1 MSSSFENRSIKGFLK
16 YCWAS
21 SSLFIN
27 IWNKKKIMRSNL
39 CSDKLDAVR
48 RSFPLRTYLHL
59 LSFKRFWGSTGYTH
73 FNALICLLETTLN
86 SFFKITLFSVCIILC
101 DAFLIFTRTSTLYK
115 SEDYLVFVFYVIIKW
130 TYKNASQCRVRWITL
145 DRLHWK
151 SITKGTFPVCGREL
165 GFLCNSQDSLK
176 DISSKA
182 CR

>member
-27 IWNKKKIMRSNL
+27 IWNKKKIMTSKL

-73 FNALICLLETTLN
+73 FKALICLLETTLN
-86 SFFKITLFSVCIILC
+86 SFFKITVFSVCIILC

-130 TYKNASQCRVRWITL
+130 TYKNITVQGSL
-145 DRLHWK
+145 NNFRSFTLKKYYKRNISCLWK
-151 SITKGTFPVCGREL
+151 GIR
-165 GFLCNSQDSLK
+165 FLM
-176 DISSKA
+176 
-182 CR
+182 